1 MQSIDNIND
10 VRFYKKHR
18 TIDMNFLLRNGEH
31 IWNIVWKCKKKFLFF
46 YINRIDPKIYVEHF
60 DESFQLN

>member
-1 MQSIDNIND
+1 
-10 VRFYKKHR
+10 
-18 TIDMNFLLRNGEH
+18 MNFLLRNGEH